1 MIFDVSVDVIVDDTG
16 LLIVFSWVLTA
27 INKLDKDLI
36 LQL

>member
-1 MIFDVSVDVIVDDTG
+1 MLVLMLVLMILG
-16 LLIVFSWVLTA
+16 LLIVFSWVLTV